1 MIGHYT
7 YGNYKYILLKKNTY
21 TLNLDFNNRSGYDLS
36 QPLSTGRFE
45 FAEYFS
51 MFKFDLR

>member
-1 MIGHYT
+1 MTGHYT
-7 YGNYKYILLKKNTY
+7 YGNYKYIHFKENTY
-21 TLNLDFNNRSGYDLS
+21 TLNLDFNNRYGYDLS
-36 QPLSTGRFE
+36 QPLSTDRFG